1 MSQTHYFTRDVPM
14 DEVAGNRPAGGQS
27 MAKFYAGQVEDKAKS
42 EALGRPAYRTIDMV
56 QIIIPGDNGT
66 VVKRRVKPSDKQR
79 WPKQWEAYEKM
90 QEYIPEG
97 TLIDNWPRLTRG
109 QIEDLKYNNVF
120 TVEQLAELPDEA
132 LGRLGL
138 GARRMREHA
147 KAFIEA
153 AANGAPSAH
162 LVEEN
167 ERMKNQVS
175 LLTAQVADLIKKIE
189 IYAGKAGEKVE
200 DIDLEA
206 PGIMADE
213 ISGQKAKASKTV
225 IDIPDDFEDMT
236 LVQLRALC
244 SKITDEKVLSKA
256 HAIDVIN
263 EYRGVE

>member
-1 MSQTHYFTRDVPM
+1 MAQTHYFTRDVPM
-14 DEVAGNRPAGGQS
+14 DEVTGNRPSGGS
-27 MAKFYAGQVEDKAKS
+27 AMAKFYAGQVKDNAKS
-42 EALGRPAYRTIDMV
+42 EALNRPAYRSIDMI

-66 VVKRRVKPSDKQR
+66 IVKRRVKNSDKER
-79 WPKQWEAYEKM
+79 FPKQWEAYQKA
-90 QEYIPEG
+90 QEYVPEG

-153 AANGAPSAH
+153 AATGAPSAH

-167 ERMKNQVS
+167 ERMKKQVE
-175 LLTAQVADLIKKIE
+175 LLTSQVGDLIKKIE
-189 IYAGKAGEKVE
+189 IYAGKAGERVE
-200 DIDLEA
+200 DIDPHAMSVEV
-206 PGIMADE
+206 E
-213 ISGQKAKASKTV
+213 QQKEVAAKTV
-225 IDIPDDFEDMT
+225 VDIPENFEDMT
-236 LVQLRALC
+236 LMQLRTVC
-244 SKITDEKVLSKA
+244 SKITDERVLSKA